1 MIRELRIK
9 NFAIIE
15 ELELS
20 FHPGLTVLTGETGA
34 GKSIIVGALSLLL
47 GRRAGEEVIRTGAD
61 KAEVEALF
69 EENGEEIIL
78 RREVYPEGRS
88 RAFYQGR
95 GVPISFL
102 KDIGSSLFEIHSQ
115 LEHGWILKEANQLE
129 ALDRYGGEFI
139 RTLLDEYGKLY
150 EEYIA
155 LIDELKELERNRDEL
170 RRKREEFS
178 FYLQEVERAS
188 LRVGEEEELLE
199 KRDRLLNIEEL
210 KSSIKEALR
219 LLEGETWG
227 GGVLDKLGE
236 LERLLERIAR
246 YEREL
251 SHFSESINSLI
262 LSLKDLSLTLSKRL
276 EFLDLEEEGLE
287 DIEERLSLI
296 RKLKRKHGV
305 NDVKALLELASQWRE
320 SLRDL
325 GDVEDKIKML
335 RKKAEELFNSLN
347 FLGGRISEERKRY
360 AILLEE
366 EIKRI
371 LEKLA
376 MGSIAFK
383 IQFDKGELGPKGF
396 DKVRFLM
403 APSPK
408 EELKRIGEVASG
420 GEISRLS
427 FALKCAIS
435 KNYGVPTLI
444 FDEIDVGIGGD
455 VANMLGEEIKRLS
468 KSRQVICI
476 THLASIASKADYH
489 YFVDKVMEEGRVKS
503 RVKLLDKDERLRE
516 IARMLSGKVSEV
528 ALSHAK
534 ELLEGGK
541 P

>member
-15 ELELS
+15 ELEIV
-20 FHPGLTVLTGETGA
+20 FHPGLNVLTGETGA

-47 GRRAGEEVIRTGAD
+47 GRRVGDEVIRTGAD

-69 EENGEEIIL
+69 EEDGEEIIL
-78 RREVYPEGRS
+78 RREIYPEGRS

-102 KDIGSSLFEIHSQ
+102 KEIGPSLFEIHSQ
-115 LEHGWILKEANQLE
+115 LEHGWILKESNQLE
-129 ALDRYGGEFI
+129 AIDRYGGKVIE
-139 RTLLDEYGKLY
+139 TLLDEYGKLY

-155 LIDELKELERNRDEL
+155 LVDKLKELEINRDEL
-170 RRKREEFS
+170 RRKKEEIS
-178 FYLQEVERAS
+178 FYLQELEKAS

-199 KRDRLLNIEEL
+199 KRERLLNIEEL
-210 KSSIKEALR
+210 KSSIKEALK
-219 LLEGETWG
+219 LLEGEAWG
-227 GGVLDKLGE
+227 GGILDRLGE
-236 LERLLERIAR
+236 LRKLLERVTK

-251 SHFSESINSLI
+251 SHFPEEVNSFL
-262 LSLKDLSLTLSKRL
+262 LSLKDLSFALSKRL
-276 EFLDLEEEGLE
+276 EFLDLEGESLE
-287 DIEERLSLI
+287 DIEDRLSLI

-305 NDVKALLELASQWRE
+305 SDIKGLLELASQWRE
-320 SLRDL
+320 SLKDL
-325 GDVEDKIKML
+325 GDVEDKVKVL
-335 RKKAEELFNSLN
+335 RGKAEELLSSLRL
-347 FLGGRISEERKRY
+347 LGDRISKERKKY
-360 AILLEE
+360 ALLLEE
-366 EIKRI
+366 EVKKV

-376 MGSIAFK
+376 MGNIAFK
-383 IQFDKGELGPKGF
+383 VQFDKDELGPKGF
-396 DKVRFLM
+396 DRVKFLM
-403 APSPK
+403 APSL
-408 EELKRIGEVASG
+408 EDELKRIGEIASG

-435 KNYGVPTLI
+435 KSYGVTTLI

-455 VANMLGEEIKRLS
+455 VANMLGEEIKKLS

-489 YFVDKVMEEGRVKS
+489 YFVDKVMEGGRVKS
-503 RVKLLDKDERLRE
+503 KVKLLEGDERLRE
-516 IARMLSGKVSEV
+516 IARMLSGRVSEV
-528 ALSHAK
+528 ALIHAK